1 MFFLRAQAHI
11 ADANHSDHRR
21 EWSMESYAPG
31 VNKIPIMN
39 NLKTVGLLAFM
50 TALLALVVYWL
61 GGEFWIMIA
70 VVVGFN
76 LLAYFF
82 SDRLALASSRAR
94 PVTEAELPQVYGIV
108 RRLATQMNI
117 PEPSIHVIDSPQ
129 PNAFATGRS
138 PRKAAVAVTTGIVQ
152 LLNNEELEAVLSHE
166 LAHVQNRDIL
176 IGSVAAMIGAAL
188 SIVARMGF
196 WFGGSDSR
204 NNPLGAI
211 GAILSLIIAPFAAM
225 LIQFAI
231 SRTREFQADKSGAE
245 LTGQPLQLASALAKI
260 SAGTARIPMNVN
272 PATSQLFIDNPLKA
286 VRGRGVSKLF
296 STHPPVEERIERL
309 HDMAMGVR

>member
-1 MFFLRAQAHI
+1 
-11 ADANHSDHRR
+11 
-21 EWSMESYAPG
+21 
-31 VNKIPIMN
+31 
-39 NLKTVGLLAFM
+39 LLAFM
-50 TALLALVVYWL
+50 TALLALVL
-61 GGEFWIMIA
+61 SLFDIGLSWIL
-70 VVVGFN
+70 VFVVGFN

-82 SDRLALASSRAR
+82 SDKMAIAATRAR

-108 RRLATQMNI
+108 RRLAMQMDM
-117 PEPSIHVIDSPQ
+117 PEPRVYLIDSPQ
-129 PNAFATGRS
+129 PNAFATGRN
-138 PRKAAVAVTTGIVQ
+138 PRKAAVAVTSGILQ
-152 LLNNEELEAVLSHE
+152 ILTNEELEGVLGHE
-166 LAHVQNRDIL
+166 LAHVRNRDIL

-196 WFGGSDSR
+196 WFGGGDNR

-211 GAILSLIIAPFAAM
+211 GAILSLIIAPIAAM

-245 LTGQPLQLASALAKI
+245 ITGQPLRLASALQKI

-286 VRGRGVSKLF
+286 IRGGGVMKLF
-296 STHPPVEERIERL
+296 STHPPVEERIQRL
-309 HDMAMGVR
+309 TDMAMGVR

>member
-1 MFFLRAQAHI
+1 
-11 ADANHSDHRR
+11 
-21 EWSMESYAPG
+21 
-31 VNKIPIMN
+31 MN

-50 TALLALVVYWL
+50 TALLVLVLQLFGMNFGW
-61 GGEFWIMIA
+61 MI
-70 VVVGFN
+70 VFIVGFN
-76 LLAYFF
+76 LVAYFF
-82 SDRLALASSRAR
+82 SDKMALASSRAR
-94 PVTEAELPQVYGIV
+94 PVTEAELPQVYAIV
-108 RRLATQMNI
+108 RRLAIQMNI

-138 PRKAAVAVTTGIVQ
+138 PRKAAVAVTTGI
-152 LLNNEELEAVLSHE
+152 LSTLNSEELEGVLGHE

-188 SIVARMGF
+188 SLVARMGF
-196 WFGGSDSR
+196 WFGGGDNR

-211 GAILSLIIAPFAAM
+211 GAVLSIIIAPIAAM

-231 SRTREFQADKSGAE
+231 SRTREFQADRSGAE
-245 LTGQPLQLASALAKI
+245 ITGQPLQLASALAKI

-286 VRGRGVSKLF
+286 VRGRGVTKLF
-296 STHPPVEERIERL
+296 STHPPVEDRIERL
-309 HDMAMGVR
+309 HNMAMGIS

>member
-1 MFFLRAQAHI
+1 
-11 ADANHSDHRR
+11 
-21 EWSMESYAPG
+21 
-31 VNKIPIMN
+31 MN

-50 TALLALVVYWL
+50 TALLALVVSL
-61 GGEFWIMIA
+61 FGGGWGWMIA

-76 LLAYFF
+76 LLAFFF
-82 SDRLALASSRAR
+82 SDKMALASSRAR
-94 PVTEAELPQVYGIV
+94 PVTEQELPQVYAMV
-108 RRLATQMNI
+108 RRLTTQMGM
-117 PEPSIHVIDSPQ
+117 PMPSIHVIESAQ

-138 PRKAAVAVTTGIVQ
+138 PRRAAVAVTTGI
-152 LLNNEELEAVLSHE
+152 LHALNNDELEAVLGHE

-176 IGSVAAMIGAAL
+176 IGSIAAMIGAAL

-196 WFGGSDSR
+196 WFGGGDNR
-204 NNPLGAI
+204 NNPLAAI

-245 LTGQPLQLASALAKI
+245 ITGRPLQLASALEKI
-260 SAGTARIPMNVN
+260 SRGTAQIPMPVN
-272 PATSQLFIDNPLKA
+272 PATASLYIDNPLKA
-286 VRGRGVSKLF
+286 MRGGGMSKLF